1 MRGALGLLVQ
11 DVVSGVSQQRPVV
24 RVEEHFLRAP
34 VGLALTLRTAGVEEE
49 DVAVTVTGS
58 DVEMVRTPLG
68 IIDSPVTLVLTF
80 FLLYTYF
87 CCTRILRTILSACST
102 TQTSQQFSASWT
114 KWSPVSTCSFSPPSY
129 LPLKPTQR

>member
-24 RVEEHFLRAP
+24 CVEEHFLRAP

-68 IIDSPVTLVLTF
+68 IIDSPVTLAVNVVVMLEDDRLGLDVPNDEIPIVGPRHQDIADLT
-80 FLLYTYF
+80 LSS
-87 CCTRILRTILSACST
+87 LSA
-102 TQTSQQFSASWT
+102 
-114 KWSPVSTCSFSPPSY
+114 
-129 LPLKPTQR
+129 